1 MGRRFASPLSKS
13 GSAWGLGRHACKL
26 WSAPSVRSV
35 GDTMD
40 HDADKPDERPVS
52 PATEGEVK
60 SWDLDLGAFLAPNS
74 PEAECEAKAPM
85 NLPSSHDDALPY
97 NEDHVLFDWCED
109 ENLAS
114 QLAAIHSFTASDI
127 ICEAVFNRIQEKTH
141 KSELADKWD
150 RIFRDICREIVCPP
164 ALDNQDDDGR
174 HLEVGWQSD
183 AAGLDESGVL
193 HAEFLNNAEDDADAA
208 TMLGGA
214 GDVGSEIGSGV
225 FIEGGFNLEGDDFKP
240 WDVDLGEFMNDV
252 EEDAD
257 AATML
262 GSSDIGLDIE
272 EDETGIGERLS
283 AVHATDSDS
292 SMFFEKSGG
301 FHSRETLDEV
311 FELGD
316 PDKIGENQ
324 MLSTMGESSIDDR
337 WDFAPYAL
345 SGILER
351 VLCEPQDFLSNKD
364 PEYPSDSYM
373 IFWYRGPWRRK
384 FGTALRLLSL
394 SLISVWGVALLVL
407 LAGETVWS
415 AVTKNPSNGLAI
427 QCVSG
432 VVFLA
437 GVLEL
442 FGLFQT
448 KNSLVRLL
456 FGRPGPCRRYR

>member
-1 MGRRFASPLSKS
+1 VAGIILLQALW
-13 GSAWGLGRHACKL
+13 GSIDSSLCREGD
-26 WSAPSVRSV
+26 VR
-35 GDTMD
+35 
-40 HDADKPDERPVS
+40 
-52 PATEGEVK
+52 
-60 SWDLDLGAFLAPNS
+60 LLA
-74 PEAECEAKAPM
+74 
-85 NLPSSHDDALPY
+85 
-97 NEDHVLFDWCED
+97 
-109 ENLAS
+109 
-114 QLAAIHSFTASDI
+114 Q
-127 ICEAVFNRIQEKTH
+127 AVFNRMQEKTH

-150 RIFRDICREIVCPP
+150 RIFRDICREVVCPP
-164 ALDNQDDDGR
+164 ALVEQDSDGR
-174 HLEVGWQSD
+174 HLEVGWQRD
-183 AAGLDESGVL
+183 AAGLDEGGVL
-193 HAEFLNNAEDDADAA
+193 PAEFLNNAEDD
-208 TMLGGA
+208 T
-214 GDVGSEIGSGV
+214 
-225 FIEGGFNLEGDDFKP
+225 
-240 WDVDLGEFMNDV
+240 
-252 EEDAD
+252 D

-262 GSSDIGLDIE
+262 GSLVLGLDLE
-272 EDETGIGERLS
+272 ETGIGDRLS

-316 PDKIGENQ
+316 PDKIGEDQ